1 MIILSIGPIKSYM
14 GRWSLVEGWGQRPNP
29 PCRYICHADEP
40 AMPINPACRYICH
53 ADKSA
58 MPINPPCQY
67 ICHADRLAS
76 FQLARCR
83 GIRRMH
89 LNSNMSARE
98 QAPVSQFG
106 SSAHGSLLRA
116 KKGQKDERKSN
127 SKGDFT
133 EGNRRK
139 HF

>member
-40 AMPINPACRYICH
+40 AMPINPACR
-53 ADKSA
+53 
-58 MPINPPCQY
+58 Y